1 MAWEASYGKNGR
13 VVLQMRYGSA
23 GIERSN
29 MGLDIRAFKG
39 LKEVKN
45 PQLNQYGELIDWEN
59 QWNPGASME
68 WSESVWPGKGKPIN
82 PKSVYE
88 WEDCYHFRAGSYS
101 GYNWWRDKLNEFAG
115 NVAFQELIDFA
126 DNEGVIGSELSKK
139 LYDDFQKYH
148 EKAFEFS
155 KTLDDAEW
163 WFDKYH
169 EWEKA
174 FEMAKDG
181 GAVEFG

>member
-1 MAWEASYGKNGR
+1 
-13 VVLQMRYGSA
+13 
-23 GIERSN
+23 

-45 PQLNQYGELIDWEN
+45 PQFDQYGELIDWEN

-155 KTLDDAEW
+155 MTLDDAGW